1 MFSKWFRKTPL
12 AWFQLK
18 KEKMRLLVAIAG
30 IGFADMLM
38 FVQLGFQDS
47 LYDGATQT
55 QRLVQADLVVI
66 NRQFESLAT
75 LKSFPRERLYQTLSY
90 DGVASVSSIYIG
102 RGEWKNPAN
111 RVDRSIL
118 IWGVDPNA
126 ASFTVPEI
134 QQNVKQLQMLNYAL
148 FDRASR
154 PEYGPIS
161 DTVKKQ
167 GSVEVEVNRQ
177 NIQVIGLFTI
187 GASFAAD
194 GNVITSD
201 STFLKL
207 LPDRKSNQIE
217 IGLIQLKPGMNPKTV
232 KATLMAGLPNDIRV
246 MTPKEFAE
254 VEKYYWESQGAI

>member
-1 MFSKWFRKTPL
+1 MLQTTRKWFRKTPL
-12 AWFQLK
+12 AWLQLK
-18 KEKMRLLVAIAG
+18 KEKTRLLVAIAG

-38 FVQLGFQDS
+38 FVQLGFQDA
-47 LYDGATQT
+47 LYDSAIQT
-55 QRLVQADLVVI
+55 QRRLQADLVVI

-90 DGVASVSSIYIG
+90 DGVTSVSSIYIG

-126 ASFTVPEI
+126 ASFAVPEI

-154 PEYGPIS
+154 PEYGLIA
-161 DTVKKQ
+161 DTVQKQ

-177 NIQVIGLFTI
+177 NIQVVGLFTI
-187 GASFAAD
+187 GL
-194 GNVITSD
+194 
-201 STFLKL
+201 ST
-207 LPDRKSNQIE
+207 
-217 IGLIQLKPGMNPKTV
+217 
-232 KATLMAGLPNDIRV
+232 
-246 MTPKEFAE
+246 
-254 VEKYYWESQGAI
+254 